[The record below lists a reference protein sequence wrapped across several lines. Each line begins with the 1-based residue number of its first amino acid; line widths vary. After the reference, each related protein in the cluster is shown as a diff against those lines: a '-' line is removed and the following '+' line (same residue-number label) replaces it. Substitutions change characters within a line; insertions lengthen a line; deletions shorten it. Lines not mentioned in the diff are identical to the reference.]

1 MSKPR
6 LLDLYS
12 GAGGAARGYQQAGFH
27 VTGVDIK
34 PQPRYAGD
42 VFIQG
47 DALDYLAE
55 HGHEYDAIHASPP
68 CQAFTSLKG
77 MHNAGEHHDLL
88 TPTRAL
94 LASLDAPWVI
104 ENVVGAPIQHGILLC
119 GSMFGLG
126 VDVERDWWQLRRH
139 RLFESSVQ
147 MLTPSCQHSGA
158 TIGIYGDHARDR
170 RRKPGVRD
178 RGTDFLNADGL
189 ALGRAA
195 MGIDWMTWKELSQ
208 SIPPAYCEYIGV
220 RLMAAL
226 MQERAA

>member
-1 MSKPR
+1 MNRPR
-6 LLDLYS
+6 ILDLYS
-12 GAGGAARGYQQAGFH
+12 GAGGAARGYQRAGFH
-27 VTGVDIK
+27 VTGIDIK

-47 DALDYLAE
+47 DALKYLAK
-55 HGHEYDAIHASPP
+55 HGHEYDAVHASPP
-68 CQAFTSLKG
+68 CQAFTSLKV

-126 VDVERDWWQLRRH
+126 VEVYDGWRQLRRH

-147 MLTPSCQHSGA
+147 MLAPSCQHRGA
-158 TIGIYGDHARDR
+158 TIGIYGDHARDTR
-170 RRKPGVRD
+170 R
-178 RGTDFLNADGL
+178 TDFPDADKL
-189 ALGRAA
+189 AFGRKA
-195 MGIDWMTWKELSQ
+195 MGIDWMTWKELAQ
-208 SIPPAYCEYIGV
+208 SIPPAYTEYIGAQ
-220 RLMAAL
+220 LMAAL